1 MIDLIGRLV
10 YFPADAATASYL
22 KLRIDSM
29 ARFLRKLSLL
39 LPMFC
44 LLSLS
49 LCAKDAG
56 VRTFGKP
63 LSIKKAVSLQEAL
76 AQPGKYQNQKVLL
89 EGKISDV
96 CQMKGCWVMLSDGER
111 AIRIK
116 FENYSFFVPKDSR
129 GKKLRAEGRL
139 IQETLSEEMAVITRQ
154 NNQPNPIRLKSR
166 DRNVW

>member
-1 MIDLIGRLV
+1 
-10 YFPADAATASYL
+10 
-22 KLRIDSM
+22 M
-29 ARFLRKLSLL
+29 ARFFRKLRLL

-49 LCAKDAG
+49 LWAKDAG

-129 GKKLRAEGRL
+129 GKKLRAEGLL
-139 IQETLSEEMAVITRQ
+139 IQETLSEEMARHYATEQSTKSDPSEIKGPQRVVIFEAAGVA
-154 NNQPNPIRLKSR
+154 IL
-166 DRNVW
+166 D

>member
-1 MIDLIGRLV
+1 
-10 YFPADAATASYL
+10 
-22 KLRIDSM
+22 
-29 ARFLRKLSLL
+29 
-39 LPMFC
+39 MFC

-49 LCAKDAG
+49 LWARNAD

-76 AQPGKYQNQKVLL
+76 QQPAKYQNEKVLL

-96 CQMKGCWVMLSDGER
+96 CQMKGCWLMLSDGER

-129 GKKLRAEGRL
+129 GKKARAEGRL
-139 IQETLSEEMAVITRQ
+139 IQETLSEEMARHYAAEQST
-154 NNQPNPIRLKSR
+154 KS
-166 DRNVW
+166 DPSEIKGPQSVVTFEAAGVAILE